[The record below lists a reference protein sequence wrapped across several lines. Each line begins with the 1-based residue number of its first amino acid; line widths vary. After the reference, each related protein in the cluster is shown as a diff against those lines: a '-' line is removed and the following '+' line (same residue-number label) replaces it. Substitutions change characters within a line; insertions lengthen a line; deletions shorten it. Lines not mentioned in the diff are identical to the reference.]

1 MKSETGYKRI
11 VVKIGSSSLTHEETG
26 KLDLG
31 KMEQLVRQ
39 LSDLRN
45 RGMDVCLVSSGA
57 IAVGRAA
64 MGIHERP
71 AEISMKQACAAVGQ
85 AKQPGRLDA
94 ENHRGQFDQQ
104 IPDQPVRVGALHC
117 RGFLVFFIRL
127 G

>member
-64 MGIHERP
+64 MGIHDRP
-71 AEISMKQACAAVGQ
+71 TEISMKQACAAVGDKESNIAFSFQ
-85 AKQPGRLDA
+85 IYQMAADA
-94 ENHRGQFDQQ
+94 F
-104 IPDQPVRVGALHC
+104 
-117 RGFLVFFIRL
+117 
-127 G
+127 